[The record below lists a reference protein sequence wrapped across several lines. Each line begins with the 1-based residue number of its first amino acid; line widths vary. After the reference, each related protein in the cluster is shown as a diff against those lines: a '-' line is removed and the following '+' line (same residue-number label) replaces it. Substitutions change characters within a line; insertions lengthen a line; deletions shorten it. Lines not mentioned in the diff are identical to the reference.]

1 MDEGSYNNVIRTN
14 SAFSPISTPSTPSG
28 TSYKANVNRT
38 KTRKWVEAK
47 AQNYDGDDW
56 GNDSYDDEPEVPPS
70 PPKPTGFRQLGQ
82 TSQTRPPPDARPSDF
97 LPSSR
102 TFSQPSLAD
111 PPEPALGPR
120 SPSVPPV
127 LQRPTPPTNAKPGPV
142 QASSGMVAD
151 SAQQSSVPGRYP
163 NEQVSSAQ
171 SADARHNGQPNGYP
185 GRSSPA
191 PSTTGQVPSLFPPR
205 KSSMS
210 RGSQQEGRDT
220 DSPAHATGTS
230 GAPAKVL
237 PFVRPADIYRKTGEE
252 KESERHSM
260 ESGRPSMDS
269 NLRSNLPP
277 VAERESEYGM
287 DRLLAESHKEQS
299 RESLRRL
306 SPSPKLPEMPR
317 MSGFGDD
324 LFSDSIQYSSGVAP
338 SLPAAADS
346 QSTTTPKS
354 PTSEP
359 QYSSEV
365 SGPSLVPRKPSSIA
379 AADDRKEWLE
389 SVMQPAGHQPTSILE
404 GPKLEAKP
412 DIVTS
417 SSDEQAQRGSSS
429 AINTP
434 DQQPKSPRPHLPG
447 EWVSE
452 TSALGS
458 AQPTPMELAQ
468 TPQPAPT
475 VDARNSQASPVTNAG
490 VPDDLEPATA
500 IKHLPPTDNP
510 KNAAGVRAELESGRD
525 DFNSPA
531 GEHDDTVGSE
541 LTASG
546 TRHHPTPHSLPALK
560 TENALDLRNPPK
572 HHEQRY
578 VPESTTGPSSGN
590 QWTAATTPSVF
601 APAASLDHTRPSL
614 AQPELVGNGRPRQST
629 MSTVETVSPAKESD
643 KLREEIMKSLSLD
656 PLTPQSSSGFLG
668 NPSPSEQE
676 IPRESRYLSGVYDDY
691 LALVEDKSPQELGQ
705 TLKNESMVASYTTTD
720 AKQSDKPTRQVDTSI
735 PEVQPLSSRKTPE
748 PEPTKRPRRFSW
760 EQSSEQLMGSPVE
773 TRPAGQATPRESG
786 LEEEQRAQSP
796 AISDS
801 KPHDNAA
808 ADPVSQSEGTGT
820 LSQKLMR
827 PGGYRGETLGS
838 PASEQ
843 SSPISIPTDNP
854 PRDTATDAYANSSEG
869 KILIEPS
876 PHPVLAPSPMEHAA
890 LSDPLE
896 PSPSIPPINGG
907 TPAAPT
913 SQQPKIMAFREILNL
928 PSSDQRTQKF
938 DETRNQFFGM
948 DSGLSYWLLHMSG
961 QLEQTSTTW
970 PGDRQQTSSTA
981 QAQPPPV
988 GMQPSTQQPYYQ
1000 QYLNASNPNV
1010 TIGPPRKVS
1019 TGNLMGQPGSTT
1031 SGFNTG
1037 NQVGAKGKE
1046 LLHAA
1051 GAFGNKGVKSG
1062 MKLFNK
1068 GKSKLR
1074 ERTGDKV
1081 FF

>member
-14 SAFSPISTPSTPSG
+14 SPFSPLTPSTPSG

-56 GNDSYDDEPEVPPS
+56 GNDSYDDEPEEPPS

-82 TSQTRPPPDARPSDF
+82 TSQIRPPPDARPSDF

-127 LQRPTPPTNAKPGPV
+127 LQRPTPPTKSGLV
-142 QASSGMVAD
+142 QTSSGIVPD
-151 SAQQSSVPGRYP
+151 SASQRSVPGR
-163 NEQVSSAQ
+163 NVDEQASSAQ
-171 SADARHNGQPNGYP
+171 SADARHNGQPSGYP

-191 PSTTGQVPSLFPPR
+191 PSATGQVPSLFPPR

-210 RGSQQEGRDT
+210 RGSQQEGRGT
-220 DSPAHATGTS
+220 DSPAHAAGTS
-230 GAPAKVL
+230 GTPAKAL
-237 PFVRPADIYRKTGEE
+237 PFVRPADIYRRMGEE
-252 KESERHSM
+252 KENERHSM

-269 NLRSNLPP
+269 SLRSNLRP
-277 VAERESEYGM
+277 VAERKSEYGM
-287 DRLLAESHKEQS
+287 DRLLAESHKEHS

-306 SPSPKLPEMPR
+306 SPSPKLPEMSR
-317 MSGFGDD
+317 ISGFGDD
-324 LFSDSIQYSSGVAP
+324 LFSNSIRYSSGTAP
-338 SLPAAADS
+338 SLPAVADS

-365 SGPSLVPRKPSSIA
+365 SGGGPAPREPSSIA
-379 AADDRKEWLE
+379 AADDRKERPG
-389 SVMQPAGHQPTSILE
+389 SFTQPAGHTPTSTLE
-404 GPKLEAKP
+404 GPKLEANLRKATP
-412 DIVTS
+412 S
-417 SSDEQAQRGSSS
+417 SNEQAQRGSYST
-429 AINTP
+429 INTP
-434 DQQPKSPRPHLPG
+434 GQQPKSPRPHMPG
-447 EWVSE
+447 GWVSE
-452 TSALGS
+452 TTALGS
-458 AQPTPMELAQ
+458 AQPTPMEFSQ

-475 VDARNSQASPVTNAG
+475 ADGGNSQASPVTNNAG
-490 VPDDLEPATA
+490 VPDDLGPTTA
-500 IKHLPPTDNP
+500 VKHLPPTDNP
-510 KNAAGVRAELESGRD
+510 KAADVWATLESGRD
-525 DFNSPA
+525 DFNRPA
-531 GEHDDTVGSE
+531 GELDDAVGSE
-541 LTASG
+541 LITSG
-546 TRHHPTPHSLPALK
+546 TGHHPTPHSLPALK
-560 TENALDLRNPPK
+560 AENALDLRNLPK
-572 HHEQRY
+572 HHEKRCP
-578 VPESTTGPSSGN
+578 PESTTGPPSDN
-590 QWTAATTPSVF
+590 QWTTATTSSAF
-601 APAASLDHTRPSL
+601 TPAAPLNHTGPSL
-614 AQPELVGNGRPRQST
+614 AQPELVVDGRPRQST
-629 MSTVETVSPAKESD
+629 MSTVSTVSPAKESD

-656 PLTPQSSSGFLG
+656 PLTPQASSGFLG

-676 IPRESRYLSGVYDDY
+676 APRESRYLSGVYDDY

-705 TLKNESMVASYTTTD
+705 ALKQESMVAGYATTE
-720 AKQSDKPTRQVDTSI
+720 AKQSDEPTRRADTSI

-760 EQSSEQLMGSPVE
+760 EQSSEQLTGSPVE
-773 TRPAGQATPRESG
+773 TRPAGEATPGESG
-786 LEEEQRAQSP
+786 LEEKQRAQSP
-796 AISDS
+796 AISDP
-801 KPHDNAA
+801 KPHGDTAA
-808 ADPVSQSEGTGT
+808 GPVSQSERTGT
-820 LSQKLMR
+820 LSQELTK

-843 SSPISIPTDNP
+843 SSPISNPTDNP
-854 PRDTATDAYANSSEG
+854 APDTATDVYANSAEG
-869 KILIEPS
+869 KVLVEPS
-876 PHPVLAPSPMEHAA
+876 SHPVLAPSPMEHPA
-890 LSDPLE
+890 LFKPLE
-896 PSPSIPPINGG
+896 PSPSIPPIGAG
-907 TPAAPT
+907 TPATPT

-961 QLEQTSTTW
+961 QLEQTSTTGS
-970 PGDRQQTSSTA
+970 GDLQQTSSISQT
-981 QAQPPPV
+981 QPSPV

-1010 TIGPPRKVS
+1010 TIGPPRKAS
-1019 TGNLMGQPGSTT
+1019 TGNFMGQPGSTT

-1037 NQVGAKGKE
+1037 NQVGARGKE